1 MTDLRLQIAKELTDE
16 QLLLV
21 QAGTEHSVA
30 LAFRSEYRDKLVYDH
45 HTQKWLIWDG
55 KCWILDSK
63 RLVQSFC
70 RKVAT
75 LTSDNK
81 SAQRISFVRG
91 VESFSQSDP
100 AFARHS
106 GEFDADNYL
115 LNTQDG
121 VIDLRTGE
129 VRPHDPQLMITNITP
144 VSIGRDYGTRFP
156 QFLKEIT
163 MDDLE
168 LEKFLQVSLGATL
181 SGAIEDHWLMF
192 WRGSGRNGKNTL
204 GDAVANVLGTYA
216 RKIPSTVLMK
226 TKHEGHPT
234 EIAQLKGCR
243 MAVASEVEATAF
255 WSESKMKELTGDEM
269 LSARFMRG
277 DFFNF
282 KKTFKFLIYG
292 NHRPRLSSID
302 EAIRSRIKIVW
313 FKADFSKNPDPN
325 LPAKLREEYQNILRW
340 LIDGH
345 LEWYRNGKR
354 LPKCQAVEDELDDY
368 LEAQAT
374 VENWIDE
381 YLDSGFLVTWTK
393 ASTLYESYKQWKES
407 RGEQAVSQT
416 VWADAMMS
424 RFKRKKANIGIVYS
438 AQTKRS
444 ISSVVGLKYGEH
456 RE

>member
-1 MTDLRLQIAKELTDE
+1 MTDLKLPIAKDLTDE
-16 QLLLV
+16 QLQLV
-21 QAGTEHSVA
+21 RVGTEHSVA
-30 LAFRSEYRDKLVYDH
+30 LSFRSKYRDKLVYDH
-45 HTQKWLIWDG
+45 HSQRWLIWDG
-55 KCWILDSK
+55 KCWTLDSK
-63 RLVQSFC
+63 RLVQNFC

-75 LTSDNK
+75 QTDDNK
-81 SAQRISFVRG
+81 STQRISFVRG

-129 VRPHDPQLMITNITP
+129 MKHHDPKLMITNITP
-144 VSIGRDYGTRFP
+144 VSIGEGYGTRFP

-163 MDDLE
+163 MGDSE
-168 LEKFLQVSLGATL
+168 LEKFLQVALGAIL
-181 SGAIEDHWLMF
+181 SGAIEDHWMMF

-204 GDAVANVLGTYA
+204 GDAVANVLGTYS

-226 TKHEGHPT
+226 SKHEGHPT

-243 MAVASEVEATAF
+243 MAIASEIEATAF
-255 WSESKMKELTGDEM
+255 WNEPKMKELTGDEM

-292 NHRPRLSSID
+292 NHRPRLSSVD
-302 EAIRSRIKIVW
+302 EAIRSRMKIVW
-313 FKADFSKNPDPN
+313 FKADFSKRPDPN
-325 LPAKLREEYQNILRW
+325 LPEKLREEYPNILRW

-345 LEWYRNGKR
+345 LEWYQNGKR

-368 LEAQAT
+368 LDSQAT
-374 VENWIDE
+374 VVNWIDE
-381 YLDSGFLVTWTK
+381 YLKTGYQVTWTK
-393 ASTLYESYKQWKES
+393 ASTLYESYRQWKEN

-416 VWADAMMS
+416 VWADAMLS
-424 RFKRKKANIGIVYS
+424 RFARKRVNSGMVYS
-438 AQTKRS
+438 AEIKKSEQFQ
-444 ISSVVGLKYGEH
+444 GKYGEH
-456 RE
+456 RG